1 MAKKPTPEQI
11 AEAGR
16 QLQRGGLLGRGSSKK
31 ADKLVAEAEAAGLDG
46 RDIAFQ
52 ILGAA
57 GDHKPRPWA
66 R

>member
-1 MAKKPTPEQI
+1 MPKPTPEQI
-11 AEAGR
+11 QEAGR

-31 ADKLVAEAEAAGLDG
+31 ANELVTQAKEAGLDEQE
-46 RDIAFQ
+46 IAFQ

-57 GDHKPRPWA
+57 ADHQPRRWA

>member
-1 MAKKPTPEQI
+1 MAAPTPAQI

-16 QLQRGGLLGRGSSKK
+16 QLQRGGLLGRGSRKY
-31 ADKLVAEAEAAGLDG
+31 ADRLIEDARAAGLDTQA
-46 RDIAFQ
+46 IAFQ

-57 GDHKPRPWA
+57 GDHEPRWYA